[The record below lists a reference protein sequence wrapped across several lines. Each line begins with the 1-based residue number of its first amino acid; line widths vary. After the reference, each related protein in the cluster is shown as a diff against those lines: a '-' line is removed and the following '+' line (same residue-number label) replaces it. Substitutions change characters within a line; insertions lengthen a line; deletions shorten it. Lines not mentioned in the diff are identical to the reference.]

1 MRLSYDRSELLE
13 LMKDFHLLTG
23 IRIVLF
29 DPNFTALLSYPPED
43 CAFCRGMKGSPAT
56 RRLCEKS
63 DRASFQR
70 CKQENR
76 LILSRCH
83 AGLVEAAAP
92 LCDRG
97 SVIGY
102 MMFGQITD
110 SPESA
115 LPDIS
120 FKTPEQIRAAA
131 KIMEACAVYV
141 LLKKAVSLQRSG
153 FRERMEGYLRGHLA
167 EDLSV
172 SALTAAFGMGKTA
185 LYQTFSDQF
194 GCTVAE
200 YVRSLRIEEAKRL
213 LRETDRPIT
222 RIAGDVGFGD
232 YNYFCRCMKKSLG
245 MSARTYRE
253 SQRG

>member
-1 MRLSYDRSELLE
+1 
-13 LMKDFHLLTG
+13 
-23 IRIVLF
+23 
-29 DPNFTALLSYPPED
+29 
-43 CAFCRGMKGSPAT
+43 
-56 RRLCEKS
+56 
-63 DRASFQR
+63 
-70 CKQENR
+70 
-76 LILSRCH
+76 
-83 AGLVEAAAP
+83 
-92 LCDRG
+92 
-97 SVIGY
+97 
-102 MMFGQITD
+102 
-110 SPESA
+110 
-115 LPDIS
+115 
-120 FKTPEQIRAAA
+120 
-131 KIMEACAVYV
+131 MEACAVYV

-172 SALTAAFGMGKTA
+172 SALTTAFGMGKTA

-222 RIAGDVGFGD
+222 QIAGDVGFGD